1 MAAAAS
7 VRSRA
12 ARAVA
17 VVGVGGVGCV
27 GKVGTTADE
36 ANEAE
41 TVKAAKAVANAVV
54 GSAKGA
60 HAAKGWVA
68 EATAVAEEKDTE
80 ADTVMAAAVVLGAGK
95 EGWGRGE
102 ELGLLVLSS

>member
-68 EATAVAEEKDTE
+68 EALD
-80 ADTVMAAAVVLGAGK
+80 MLSGGANP
-95 EGWGRGE
+95 
-102 ELGLLVLSS
+102 ELIFAQFRTHIASLEDVR